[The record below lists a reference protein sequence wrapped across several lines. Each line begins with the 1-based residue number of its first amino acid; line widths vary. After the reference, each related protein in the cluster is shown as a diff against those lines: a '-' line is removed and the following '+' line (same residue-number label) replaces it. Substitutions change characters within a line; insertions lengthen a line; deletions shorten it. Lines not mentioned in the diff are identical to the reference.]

1 MESKA
6 EMKLKDLHVFD
17 SHIKCTFQDV
27 GNPPHKKKKQKK
39 KRRKVKR
46 KCSHG
51 VHSCFAALCL

>member
-27 GNPPHKKKKQKK
+27 GTKYHTMKYSSKIYHGYMTCFRKKYVLQ
-39 KRRKVKR
+39 
-46 KCSHG
+46 SWIY
-51 VHSCFAALCL
+51 